1 MVQIVYIEHDGEQ
14 TELDVKEGWT
24 LMQAAVSNGID
35 GIEAEC
41 GGACC
46 CATCHV
52 YVDDHFLEKIPSAS
66 EQEEGMLDE
75 VVAERTPNSRL
86 ACQIKV
92 TSALDGMIVRTPEAQ
107 S

>member
-1 MVQIVYIEHDGEQ
+1 MSQVVYIDHDGEQ
-14 TELDVKEGWT
+14 TEIDVQDGWT
-24 LMQAAVSNGID
+24 VMQAAVSNGVD

-41 GGACC
+41 GGSCC

-52 YVDDHFLEKIPSAS
+52 YVDEAFLDKIDAPSA
-66 EQEEGMLDE
+66 QEESMLDE
-75 VVAERTPNSRL
+75 VVAERTPASRL

-92 TSALDGMIVRTPEAQ
+92 TPALEGLVVRMPEVQ